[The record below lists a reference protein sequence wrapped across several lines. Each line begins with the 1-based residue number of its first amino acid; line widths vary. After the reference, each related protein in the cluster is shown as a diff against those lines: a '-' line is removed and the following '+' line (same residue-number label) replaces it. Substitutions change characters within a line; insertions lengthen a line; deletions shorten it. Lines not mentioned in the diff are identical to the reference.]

1 MTKHSH
7 FLLSIILYTLIA
19 SACDAQGQRELFNV
33 LAGTDHQ
40 GPVLMETEATGTY
53 TATYRFDEMVFC
65 SSDDFRIGSDGNSIQ
80 SVTTFEEEL
89 KLIFDRPLVPGSR
102 IVVEGRVSDQFG
114 NTLTFTAGV
123 WGFNERL
130 PAVLIN
136 EFTTKGSASNPDRIE
151 LLVLSDGNLAGLTL
165 YDGLSESFDSECI
178 LPSYEVNTGD
188 RVVIEYSEGLRQE
201 HPIEFCGGPVGLG
214 ANNGVISLYDS
225 PDGSMIDA
233 VLYSNRTSS
242 SDTNYGG
249 FGTSK
254 VQQRALL
261 LEESGQWDAYPI
273 VPEAGI
279 DSTYSTA
286 TRSFCRTED
295 APDTDTRNDWHIV
308 PTSKASFGYPNSPDI
323 HEP

>member
-19 SACDAQGQRELFNV
+19 CACDAQGQRELFNV

-89 KLIFDRPLVPGSR
+89 ELIFVRPLVPGSR

-114 NTLTFTAGV
+114 NTLTFSSGV
-123 WGFNERL
+123 WGFNGRL
-130 PAVLIN
+130 PAVRIN
-136 EFTTKGSASNPDRIE
+136 EFTTKGSTTNPDRVE
-151 LLVLSDGNLAGLTL
+151 LLALSDGNLAGLTL

-178 LPSYEVNTGD
+178 LPSYEVNKGD

-201 HPIEFCGGPVGLG
+201 HPIEFYGGPVGLG

-225 PDGSMIDA
+225 PDGSMIDT

-286 TRSFCRTED
+286 TRSSCRTED

>member
-1 MTKHSH
+1 MRKRTQS
-7 FLLSIILYTLIA
+7 LLTIILYILIA
-19 SACDAQGQRELFNV
+19 NACDAQGQRELFNV

-40 GPVLMETEATGTY
+40 GPVLMETRATGTH
-53 TATYRFDEMVFC
+53 TATYRFDEMIFC
-65 SSDDFRIGSDGNSIQ
+65 SPDDFRIGSDDTSIQ

-89 KLIFDRPLVPGSR
+89 KITFTHPLVPGSR

-114 NTLTFTAGV
+114 NTLTFSCGV
-123 WGFNERL
+123 WGFNARVPE
-130 PAVLIN
+130 VLIN
-136 EFTTKGSASNPDRIE
+136 EFTTKGSSTNPDRVE

-178 LPSYEVNTGD
+178 LPSYEVKKGD
-188 RVVIEYSEGLRQE
+188 RLIIEYSEHLRQE
-201 HPIEFCGGPVGLG
+201 HQIEFYGGPIGLG
-214 ANNGVISLYDS
+214 ANNGVITLYDS
-225 PDGSMIDA
+225 PDGSIIDA
-233 VLYSNRTSS
+233 VLYSNRTSA
-242 SDTNYGG
+242 SDTTYGG

-254 VQQRALL
+254 VQQRALF
-261 LEESGQWDAYPI
+261 LEESGQWDAKPI

-279 DSTYSTA
+279 DSTHSTA

-295 APDTDTRNDWHIV
+295 APDTDSRNDWHVV